1 MNNRIKHTG
10 IVLLLS
16 FSLAGCTTDQ
26 TGTTYSA
33 SEARQ
38 MQTVR
43 FGTVAESRLVKLE
56 GTQGEVGT
64 VAGAAV
70 GGIAASSIG
79 GQRESAIAA
88 VAGAV
93 AGGVLGNM
101 AEKKITSK
109 QGVELTVR
117 LDDGSYVSVVQQV
130 DPAVNFAAGDKVKI
144 LTQGTASRVVKVQ

>member
-1 MNNRIKHTG
+1 MKQAG
-10 IVLLLS
+10 IVFLLS
-16 FSLAGCTTDQ
+16 LSLTGCMTDQ

-38 MQTVR
+38 MQTVL

-64 VAGAAV
+64 LAGAAV
-70 GGIAASSIG
+70 GGITGSSIG

-93 AGGVLGNM
+93 AGGVLGSM
-101 AEKKITSK
+101 AEKKITAK

-130 DPAVNFAAGDKVKI
+130 DPAVNFASGDKVKI
-144 LTQGTASRVVKVQ
+144 LTQGSTSRVVKVQ